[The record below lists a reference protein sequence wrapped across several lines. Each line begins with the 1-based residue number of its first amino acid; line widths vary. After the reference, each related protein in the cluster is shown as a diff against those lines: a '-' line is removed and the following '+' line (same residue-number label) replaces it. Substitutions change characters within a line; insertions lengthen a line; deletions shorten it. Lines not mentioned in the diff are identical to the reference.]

1 MSYYNQGYGQNPGG
15 GGGGGAS
22 SLQFYPSSYS
32 NVSGHTTP
40 SQASYGGYGSGNTP
54 SGYSGY
60 GAGSSAAFGAGPGMA
75 GVSGRMGE
83 SGGLRTGWLAAFGT
97 EGYDG
102 EPGLMEELGVNF
114 GHIKTKVS
122 TYIHIS
128 SLRTWSARYWLAGKR
143 IIITNLINSLQTI
156 AVLNPWTRPSP
167 HIMDDS
173 DLYGGLLFLVLY
185 GTFLALSGKFFYGY
199 IYGIA
204 LFGSMA
210 LHWMF
215 ALMTPPIDPADSDH
229 QMAQAQRDHGD
240 GSTSRAHGSGQGHG
254 GHFSSTLTYSRSAS
268 VLGYCFLPL
277 VFTALFGV
285 ALPMDTA
292 VGYFMTACAVGWC
305 TFSSSGLFVS
315 VGRMKG
321 MRGLVAYPLALFYVG
336 FGIMGIFSSRGSGM
350 LEGKVL

>member
-1 MSYYNQGYGQNPGG
+1 
-15 GGGGGAS
+15 
-22 SLQFYPSSYS
+22 
-32 NVSGHTTP
+32 
-40 SQASYGGYGSGNTP
+40 
-54 SGYSGY
+54 
-60 GAGSSAAFGAGPGMA
+60 
-75 GVSGRMGE
+75 
-83 SGGLRTGWLAAFGT
+83 
-97 EGYDG
+97 
-102 EPGLMEELGVNF
+102 
-114 GHIKTKVS
+114 
-122 TYIHIS
+122 
-128 SLRTWSARYWLAGKR
+128 
-143 IIITNLINSLQTI
+143 
-156 AVLNPWTRPSP
+156 
-167 HIMDDS
+167 MDDS

-215 ALMTPPIDPADSDH
+215 ALMTPPADPNDSD
-229 QMAQAQRDHGD
+229 QMAQAQRDHHGD
-240 GSTSRAHGSGQGHG
+240 SSRSG

-292 VGYFMTACAVGWC
+292 VGYVTTAAAVGWC
-305 TFSSSGLFVS
+305 TFSSSGMFVS